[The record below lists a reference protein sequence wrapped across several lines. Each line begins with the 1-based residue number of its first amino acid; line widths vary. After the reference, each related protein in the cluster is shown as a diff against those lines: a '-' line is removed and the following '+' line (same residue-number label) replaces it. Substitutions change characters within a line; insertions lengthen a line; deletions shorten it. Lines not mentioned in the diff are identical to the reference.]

1 MSCASREEVL
11 ADLGLLAKAFSDD
24 TGGIQWY
31 LHVPTGRVLRA
42 TESPHDPSPFT
53 AEDGYLAIERARSK
67 EQYRWMERYIT
78 RLEDR
83 ALAAQLAHAI
93 AGKQAF
99 QRFKLV
105 LSEHPGR
112 LEDWQEARA
121 EELARHMRLWLD
133 AHHLVVPPFRPPPPA
148 PAALAEGSANPL
160 VESFEEALEDL
171 CQEDLETL
179 ITAATFLL
187 FRQARASEQAAVVTA
202 VTDTPSGITD

>member
-1 MSCASREEVL
+1 MSCARREEVP

-24 TGGIQWY
+24 TGGVQWY

-42 TESPHDPSPFT
+42 TEGPHELSPFSV
-53 AEDGYLAIERARSK
+53 EDGYLAIERARSK
-67 EQYRWMERYIT
+67 EQYRWMERYIM

-83 ALAAQLAHAI
+83 ALAARLSHAI

-105 LSEHPGR
+105 LAEHPGR

-133 AHHLVVPPFRPPPPA
+133 AHHLVVPPPRPPVPA
-148 PAALAEGSANPL
+148 PEALAEGNASPL
-160 VESFEEALEDL
+160 VESLEHALDDL
-171 CQEDLETL
+171 CQEDLETM
-179 ITAATFLL
+179 ITVARYLL
-187 FRQARASEQAAVVTA
+187 FRRTRTSEEAAVVTA
-202 VTDTPSGITD
+202 VADTQPGLTD